1 MMIWLFVLLLL
12 PADSV
17 RINTWTAQAK
27 STHGSSILFK
37 RRMELAAY
45 TPILVPMLHVASL
58 YCNDFHKYHVRD
70 LDGLDLFSGE
80 HAITTAAEDEGLRVQ
95 CYDKTYFKDES
106 MNFIHGKGF
115 RRAVTLVLRV
125 KDDGCVWA
133 GPECKTWVWIH
144 RYNTGRSAL
153 NPKGNTTNDVINANK
168 MVVLLATLICVAY
181 LRNVNIFVEQSSSS
195 LVRLFGPFKLC
206 IEHIL
211 WHSARTWLGCF
222 GAITPKPI
230 DIMSNTPS
238 VYRLKRKRPRHKLAR
253 LGRKNSNGSVTGK
266 KALLEESSAY
276 PLPFGRA
283 VVKVWKHLM
292 KRSTLHR
299 VFHGHKFHH

>member
-12 PADSV
+12 PAHSV

-106 MNFIHGKGF
+106 MNFIHGKVFGELSCLSSELKMM
-115 RRAVTLVLRV
+115 VVCGLVL
-125 KDDGCVWA
+125 
-133 GPECKTWVWIH
+133 
-144 RYNTGRSAL
+144 S
-153 NPKGNTTNDVINANK
+153 
-168 MVVLLATLICVAY
+168 
-181 LRNVNIFVEQSSSS
+181 
-195 LVRLFGPFKLC
+195 
-206 IEHIL
+206 
-211 WHSARTWLGCF
+211 
-222 GAITPKPI
+222 
-230 DIMSNTPS
+230 
-238 VYRLKRKRPRHKLAR
+238 AR
-253 LGRKNSNGSVTGK
+253 LGCGYTDTTQGGQR
-266 KALLEESSAY
+266 
-276 PLPFGRA
+276 
-283 VVKVWKHLM
+283 
-292 KRSTLHR
+292 
-299 VFHGHKFHH
+299 